1 MILVDT
7 SVLLDIL
14 QNDPVWAT
22 WSIAALNIGRGQGEV
37 AINGIVFAEL
47 SGRYDRVEDVEAV
60 ISTLKLNVRA
70 IPHEALFLSGR
81 AFRRYRAQGG
91 SRNSVLSDF
100 FIGAH
105 AAVEDARL
113 LTRDVRNVRSYFP
126 DVMLIT
132 P

>member
-14 QNDPVWAT
+14 QNDPVWAP
-22 WSIAALNIGRGQGEV
+22 WSIAALSIGHGQGEV
-37 AINGIVFAEL
+37 AINDIVFAEL
-47 SGRYDRVEDVEAV
+47 SSRYDRIEDVDDALNTLQVTIRAV
-60 ISTLKLNVRA
+60 PR
-70 IPHEALFLSGR
+70 EALFLSGK

-91 SRNSVLSDF
+91 AKSSVLPDF

-105 AAVEDARL
+105 ASVEDIRL
-113 LTRDVRNVRSYFP
+113 LTRDARKVRSYFP